1 MLEYKWIPRG
11 HAFSAAGVG
20 KIGGS
25 HSLKDAYQYTKENV
39 ESFFCNGKKN
49 VGREVSGAGD
59 SVRKTS
65 FVFSNLYKVDL
76 FYPIYF
82 SEGLTVT

>member
-1 MLEYKWIPRG
+1 LLEYKWIPRG

-39 ESFFCNGKKN
+39 ESFFVTVRRMLVGK
-49 VGREVSGAGD
+49 
-59 SVRKTS
+59 
-65 FVFSNLYKVDL
+65 
-76 FYPIYF
+76 
-82 SEGLTVT
+82 